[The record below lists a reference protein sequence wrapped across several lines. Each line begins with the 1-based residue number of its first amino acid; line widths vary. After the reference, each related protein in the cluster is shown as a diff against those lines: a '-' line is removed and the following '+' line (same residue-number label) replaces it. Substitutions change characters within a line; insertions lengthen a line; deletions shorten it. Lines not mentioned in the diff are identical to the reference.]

1 MFKRLVQTLKNL
13 SANRP
18 PFNPER
24 FNDPIA
30 EKTEWIPLK
39 RGGTNIKTHN
49 LVMVDP
55 NRYEFKPAVGAIIF
69 YLFFLLI
76 GLGLAGFMIY
86 QIDFNYIGEIDAGI
100 IVAVIMGLIFL
111 VVGFFLFRNGTKP
124 IVFDKSNG
132 FYWKGRQNPSQV
144 YDQNIQK
151 NMVQL
156 YQVHALQ
163 IIREYVRGNK
173 SSYYSYELN
182 LILKDGSR
190 KNVVDHGSI
199 KQLQKDA
206 QTLGQFLG
214 IPVWDA
220 GNFV

>member
-1 MFKRLVQTLKNL
+1 
-13 SANRP
+13 
-18 PFNPER
+18 
-24 FNDPIA
+24 
-30 EKTEWIPLK
+30 
-39 RGGTNIKTHN
+39 
-49 LVMVDP
+49 
-55 NRYEFKPAVGAIIF
+55 
-69 YLFFLLI
+69 
-76 GLGLAGFMIY
+76 
-86 QIDFNYIGEIDAGI
+86 
-100 IVAVIMGLIFL
+100 
-111 VVGFFLFRNGTKP
+111 
-124 IVFDKSNG
+124 
-132 FYWKGRQNPSQV
+132 
-144 YDQNIQK
+144 
-151 NMVQL
+151 MVQL